1 METSEGTIT
10 YPNGEIAIWK
20 GSLTFVPVRKN
31 GRSVSNIITGTITGV
46 TKRSESFE
54 TKIIEPIQYNYDCE
68 NMDNSVPVK
77 GIMKMDILKEQS
89 TVNYGDGT
97 CDKVYTLTVE
107 DRQTQHNM

>member
-1 METSEGTIT
+1 
-10 YPNGEIAIWK
+10 
-20 GSLTFVPVRKN
+20 
-31 GRSVSNIITGTITGV
+31 
-46 TKRSESFE
+46 
-54 TKIIEPIQYNYDCE
+54 
-68 NMDNSVPVK
+68 MDNSVPVK